1 MWLDKKSDFQQ
12 YINQS
17 EIGDKNIWVKTN
29 CFIVWSKE
37 QFKSIHTL
45 LWSCVWF
52 CWYHKQTWIWFVVH
66 IFSKINEKENVEILW
81 KIIKEL
87 EQVLKNDFELN
98 FNDLELFIWYRDKL
112 LMYQVYWWENIKKSQ
127 KLIIE
132 TIKQITKQNNIK
144 EIILWDRSIKLCLNL
159 INWKVSAVL
168 KSNSY

>member
-17 EIGDKNIWVKTN
+17 EIGDKNIGVKTN
-29 CFIVWSKE
+29 CFIVGSKE

-45 LWSCVWF
+45 LGSCVGF
-52 CWYHKQTWIWFVVH
+52 CGYHKQTGIGFVVH
-66 IFSKINEKENVEILW
+66 IFSKINEKENVEILG

-98 FNDLELFIWYRDKL
+98 FNDLELFIGYRDKL
-112 LMYQVYWWENIKKSQ
+112 LMYQVYGGENIKKSQ

-144 EIILWDRSIKLCLNL
+144 EIILGDRSIKLCLNL
-159 INWKVSAVL
+159 INGKVSAVL